1 MLYELSYYYQKARES
16 GITNLNAKNCYATY
30 DRITGEHKCWPEVR
44 NHYEYIDKCY
54 AIASEVLIENLKE
67 KFFSSSFN
75 EEALNKLR
83 LEVLD
88 EQHALTKKYL
98 IYNGCGYTPIYHMQE
113 QLDDLLNDIFRARDI
128 CRILN
133 QKILITPNP
142 VTPQKKSFLS
152 KLFKRKEQK

>member
-16 GITNLNAKNCYATY
+16 RITNLNAKKCYATY

-88 EQHALTKKYL
+88 ERHALTEKDL
-98 IYNGCGYTPIYHMQE
+98 NCAMGYTPISHMQE
-113 QLDDLLNDIFRARDI
+113 QLHDLLNDILRAI
-128 CRILN
+128 
-133 QKILITPNP
+133 
-142 VTPQKKSFLS
+142 
-152 KLFKRKEQK
+152 KLLKHK

>member
-30 DRITGEHKCWPEVR
+30 DQITGEHMCWPEVR

-54 AIASEVLIENLKE
+54 AIASEVPIEKLKE
-67 KFFSSSFN
+67 KFFSSRFN
-75 EEALNKLR
+75 EEALNKLW

-88 EQHALTKKYL
+88 ERHALTKKYL
-98 IYNGCGYTPIYHMQE
+98 FYYGCGYTPICHMLV
-113 QLDDLLNDIFRARDI
+113 QLNDLQKDIFRAKET
-128 CRILN
+128 CRILK
-133 QKILITPNP
+133 QKTLTTPTP

-152 KLFKRKEQK
+152 KLFRRK